1 MWGKLHYPGV
11 DSCYKLCCR
20 LSYEKLLYKTAV
32 RTGRIH
38 HRYAVN
44 ASCNCKLDIS
54 EHDILIMLSGLKC
67 YTVFNFTINFA
78 LRIMEQGMVN
88 KLHKRCVTHQLINY
102 ANTMSIHQ
110 SERHYKVRWNYE
122 CFQQFL
128 NPSRVDCSLLQI
140 VNTQ

>member
-1 MWGKLHYPGV
+1 M
-11 DSCYKLCCR
+11 
-20 LSYEKLLYKTAV
+20 
-32 RTGRIH
+32 
-38 HRYAVN
+38 
-44 ASCNCKLDIS
+44 DIS
-54 EHDILIMLSGLKC
+54 EHEILIMLSGLKC

-110 SERHYKVRWNYE
+110 SQRHYKVRWNYE

-140 VNTQ
+140 VNTQWNLRQLTIPNLEDKSRLSTCQRDFILLLQLSLMLLLPLDIRGLF